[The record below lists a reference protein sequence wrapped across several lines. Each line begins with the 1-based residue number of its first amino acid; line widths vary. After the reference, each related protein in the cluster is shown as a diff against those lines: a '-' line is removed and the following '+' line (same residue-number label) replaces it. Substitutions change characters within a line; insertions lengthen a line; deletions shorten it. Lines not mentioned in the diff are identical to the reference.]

1 MKIEKQMN
9 RNKLKTV
16 CSFILICLLL
26 VNVIVFCRIIYLKQE
41 EWKLLLVNAANP
53 IPEDYKV
60 QTVEIADGVLIDKR
74 IEKKL
79 SKMME
84 TAEKEGISLKV
95 VSGYRTREQQEKMY
109 QDEIDLFLQEGY
121 DQLAAEKLAGQWV
134 AVPGTSEHETGLALD
149 INADNHETQRESAY
163 LWLDENAAQYGFV
176 RRYSKGKESI
186 TGIANEPWHYR
197 YVGKKAAVEM
207 TSKDLCLEEYLKM
220 KEE

>member
-134 AVPGTSEHETGLALD
+134 AVPGTSEH
-149 INADNHETQRESAY
+149 
-163 LWLDENAAQYGFV
+163 
-176 RRYSKGKESI
+176 
-186 TGIANEPWHYR
+186 
-197 YVGKKAAVEM
+197 
-207 TSKDLCLEEYLKM
+207 
-220 KEE
+220 